1 MMTPVKT
8 DSLEICPCQS
18 GKAYRFC
25 CNIIHLDLD
34 EAELPEQLMKA
45 RYSAFVLCKE
55 AFILNSWA
63 FETRPEQL
71 LLNDRTR
78 WISLEI
84 TGSDPVSTGT
94 SSASVSFI
102 AKYLEE
108 NKVYTVQERSTF
120 IKRSNCWYY
129 LDGDSEN
136 SFQVLGGNTA
146 CPCGSGKKFKRCC
159 RHNS

>member
-1 MMTPVKT
+1 MTIPVKT
-8 DSLEICPCQS
+8 DSSEICPCQS
-18 GKAYRFC
+18 GKAYRSC
-25 CNIIHLDLD
+25 CNVIHLDLH

-55 AFILNSWA
+55 AFIMKSWA
-63 FETRPEQL
+63 FETRPEKL

-78 WISLEI
+78 WVSLEI
-84 TGSDPVSTGT
+84 TNADPVSAGT

-102 AKYLEE
+102 ARYIEG
-108 NKVYTVQERSTF
+108 NKVYTLQERSTF
-120 IKRSNCWYY
+120 IKRSNNWYY

-136 SFQVLGGNTA
+136 SFQILGGNTA

-159 RHNS
+159 RQNS